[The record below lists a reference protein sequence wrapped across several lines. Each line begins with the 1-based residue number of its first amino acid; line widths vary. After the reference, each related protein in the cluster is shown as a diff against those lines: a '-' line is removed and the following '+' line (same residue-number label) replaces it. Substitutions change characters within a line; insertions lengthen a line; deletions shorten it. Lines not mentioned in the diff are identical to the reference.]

1 MKNKCLKYLFIFA
14 VLTAFLLSACGN
26 DRALSDTA
34 TQTSESTGDISP
46 SDNLSD
52 SEASD
57 STSGVDSGGDT
68 EESEEKVL
76 ATDFEVTLISG
87 ETVKLSDFQ
96 GKKVLLNFWATWCG
110 PCVQEMPAFQ
120 RLYEEYPDDFVIL
133 AVNCGDSEADVRDFA
148 EENDYTFNIA
158 IDEDLAASSLYPTY
172 SIPLT
177 LIVDEEGY
185 IVYGSYG
192 ASDADTMYE
201 HYKEELGL

>member
-34 TQTSESTGDISP
+34 TQTSESTGDTSP

-87 ETVKLSDFQ
+87 ENCKIIRFS
-96 GKKVLLNFWATWCG
+96 G
-110 PCVQEMPAFQ
+110 QESSSEFLGHLVRSLRSGDARLPA
-120 RLYEEYPDDFVIL
+120 
-133 AVNCGDSEADVRDFA
+133 
-148 EENDYTFNIA
+148 
-158 IDEDLAASSLYPTY
+158 
-172 SIPLT
+172 PLRR
-177 LIVDEEGY
+177 I
-185 IVYGSYG
+185 SR
-192 ASDADTMYE
+192 
-201 HYKEELGL
+201 

>member
-34 TQTSESTGDISP
+34 TQTSESTGDTSP

-192 ASDADTMYE
+192 ASDA
-201 HYKEELGL
+201 H